1 MYGNKMTPSAAV
13 SNEKIK
19 LITKLHSYSYR
30 KSQLRAVTVHLGRK
44 HCGKKQELAII
55 SDEETPRCAP

>member
-1 MYGNKMTPSAAV
+1 MYGNKITPSAAV

-19 LITKLHSYSYR
+19 LITKLHSYR

-44 HCGKKQELAII
+44 HCGKKQELDII
-55 SDEETPRCAP
+55 SDEETPRCVP

>member
-1 MYGNKMTPSAAV
+1 MKDMIKYRETGSTPSAAV

-19 LITKLHSYSYR
+19 LIMKVHSYSHR

-44 HCGKKQELAII
+44 NCGKKQELVL
-55 SDEETPRCAP
+55 PQ